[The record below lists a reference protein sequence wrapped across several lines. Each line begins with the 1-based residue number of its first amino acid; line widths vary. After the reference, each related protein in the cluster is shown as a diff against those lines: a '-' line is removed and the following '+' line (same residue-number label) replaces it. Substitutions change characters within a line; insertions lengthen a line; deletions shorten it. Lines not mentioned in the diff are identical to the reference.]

1 MFSVCPGRGG
11 GLGNRHATPCQG
23 IHGDDLGTL
32 KLELVADAVD
42 DHIGGSIKGVGVRC
56 PIGYAVAFGQDA
68 LKGDTP
74 VALLAVLVGFH
85 VGFPF
90 GFGTEHG
97 SVFQPCLLALR
108 RGAEAEN
115 LPTAVGSACGIEGAG
130 IGSQA
135 GFKGEVDVMAV
146 GEAVDVVMGEG
157 QGFVG
162 GDSFVDGHWGVL
174 LASFVVLIISQV
186 PGLVNTF
193 FKLFSSFFGVGV
205 A

>member
-23 IHGDDLGTL
+23 IHGDDLGAL
-32 KLELVADAVD
+32 KFELVADAFD
-42 DHIGGSIKGVGVRC
+42 DHIGGGIKGVGVGG

-85 VGFPF
+85 IGFPF

-97 SVFQPCLLALR
+97 SIFQPRLLALR

-115 LPTAVGSACGIEGAG
+115 LSTAVGSACGIKGAG

-135 GFKGEVDVMAV
+135 SFKGEVDVMAI
-146 GEAVDVVMGEG
+146 GEAVDVVMGES

-174 LASFVVLIISQV
+174 LASFVVLIIPQV
-186 PGLVNTF
+186 RGLVNPF
-193 FKLFSSFFGVGV
+193 FEIS
-205 A
+205 